1 MEYVNLGSTGLKV
14 SRICLGTMTYGSKKW
29 REWILEEE
37 ESRPFYRRAI
47 EAGIN
52 FFDTA
57 DVYSLGVSEEITGR
71 ALKEFGPSRDKVV
84 IATKVFNA
92 MGDDPNQS
100 GLSRKHIL
108 HAIDDSL
115 RRLQTDYVDLYQI
128 HRFDPLTPIEETL
141 EALDQVV
148 RSGKALYIGA
158 SSMAAWQFLKM
169 LHTSD
174 LMGLARFVTMQNHY
188 NLVYREEEREMIPL
202 CLDEGVGVIPWSP
215 LARGFLAGNRNA
227 ETRGE
232 TIRAKTDGFAQKLYF
247 RPADFTVVDRLTEVA
262 KNRGI
267 ENAQVA
273 LAWILTKPGVSSPII
288 GASKLPHLD
297 QAIAALDVHLD
308 ESEIKA
314 LEELYEPHPVLE
326 F

>member
-29 REWILEEE
+29 REWVLEEE
-37 ESRPFYRRAI
+37 ESKPFYRRAI

-71 ALKEFGPSRDKVV
+71 ALKEYGPSRDKLV

-92 MGDDPNQS
+92 MGKDPNQQ
-100 GLSRKHIL
+100 GLSRKHIM

-115 RRLQTDYVDLYQI
+115 RRLGTDYVDLYQI
-128 HRFDPLTPIEETL
+128 HRFDPHTPIEETL

-148 RSGKALYIGA
+148 RVGKALYIGA
-158 SSMAAWQFLKM
+158 SSMYAWQFLKM
-169 LHTSD
+169 LQTSD
-174 LMGLARFVTMQNHY
+174 SMGLARFVTMQNHY

-202 CLDEGVGVIPWSP
+202 CLEEGVGLIPWSP

-227 ETRGE
+227 QDNGE
-232 TIRAKTDGFAQKLYF
+232 TVRAKTDDFAHKLYY
-247 RPADFTVVDRLTEVA
+247 RPSDFTVVDRLTDIA
-262 KNRGI
+262 TRRGVN
-267 ENAQVA
+267 NAQVA
-273 LAWILTKPGVSSPII
+273 LAWILGKPGVSSPII
-288 GASKLPHLD
+288 GASKMAHLD
-297 QAIAALDVHLD
+297 QAIEALDLHLE
-308 ESEIKA
+308 ESDINA
-314 LEELYEPHPVLE
+314 LEEPYEPHPVLG